1 MRIIS
6 VNGEFDLPPGFTA
19 SITAFNQTF
28 NSEGEQSV
36 PVTLPP
42 TPKNLANLRFP
53 NRLDNYYKPLSE
65 ISVDVVDDV
74 FMRPARMTV
83 HSANETEGISCTI
96 YFGEAS
102 FYSLIDEKTMQ
113 DVELDVFEGTG
124 ATHAEKVQSLIA
136 LLKSEYLNQDSEFY
150 SVFPVQTQQSITRK
164 WEYTI
169 NSKVV
174 EHSETFNLVLNG
186 FETAYGYPFNNPTDK
201 QVMLDKFMGEITQKH
216 IIDNIEKSI
225 DAGYGMTAFVNV
237 FYFFQK
243 MFDQFGYTFDDNQVR
258 NHINGVG
265 GKLVMLNNVADAIY
279 DAKLDLNQLVPVMTL
294 KDFLKKMA
302 VYLGGV
308 WFVNEFSKK
317 IEFFMYID
325 LFDDRLEGDLTKYMS
340 SPLMPGETNFQK
352 MDLNNTSDTSVK
364 QDAKTTYIDVSF
376 PGETSYELKL
386 HWLDE
391 DIEVVA
397 QRSFNLKL
405 LSVNNIIHLNSTLIV
420 DGKIDTEKEKDS
432 SNELI
437 LAGVRSGVLYA
448 EEIRSTTSSNML
460 LEVIQYY
467 KGYAVIYRN
476 SDNNTAFLKSMLQP
490 YFDWNLNSNINVS
503 VSMHMPPAVLYSIDL
518 TKQYIFDG
526 QKFFIDKIDYALPYD
541 GKQKLS
547 LKTIRA
553 YVDNV

>member
-6 VNGEFDLPPGFTA
+6 VNGEFDLPVGFTA

-42 TPKNLANLRFP
+42 THKNLSILRFP
-53 NRLDNYYKPLSE
+53 NRLDNFYKPLPE

-74 FMRPARMTV
+74 FMRSARMAV
-83 HSANETEGISCTI
+83 HSANETDGISCTI

-124 ATHAEKVQSLIA
+124 ATHAEKVQSLIS
-136 LLKSEYLNQDSEFY
+136 LLKSEYLNQASEIY
-150 SVFPVQTQQSITRK
+150 SVFPVQTEQSVTRK

-169 NSKVV
+169 NSKIV
-174 EHSETFNLVLNG
+174 EHPETFNLVLNG
-186 FETAYGYPFNNPTDK
+186 FETAYGYPFNNTTDK
-201 QVMLDKFMGEITQKH
+201 QVMLEKFMGEVKQSH
-216 IIDNIEKSI
+216 IIDGVAIPI

-243 MFDQFGYTFDDNQVR
+243 MFSQFEYSFDDNQIR

-279 DAKLDLNQLVPVMTL
+279 DAKLDLNQLVPAMTL
-294 KDFLKKMA
+294 KDFMKKMA

-308 WFVNEFSKK
+308 WFVDGFNKKVEFY
-317 IEFFMYID
+317 MYLD
-325 LFDDRLEGDLTKYMS
+325 LFDDRLEADLTKYMS
-340 SPLMPGETNFQK
+340 SPLMPGETNFQT
-352 MDLNNTSDTSVK
+352 MDLNNTADTSVK
-364 QDAKTTYIDVSF
+364 QNAKTTYVDVSL
-376 PGETSYELKL
+376 PGETSYEMKV
-386 HWLDE
+386 HWLNE
-391 DIEVVA
+391 DAGVVG

-405 LSVNNIIHLNSTLIV
+405 MSVNNIIHLNSTLII
-420 DGKIDTEKEKDS
+420 DGKVDTEKEKDS
-432 SNELI
+432 SKELI
-437 LAGVRSGVLYA
+437 LAGVRTGVLHS

-467 KGYAVIYRN
+467 RGYSSIYRN
-476 SDNNTAFLKSMLQP
+476 SNNAVTFLKAMLQP

-503 VSMHMPPAVLYSIDL
+503 VSTHMPPAVLYSIDM

-553 YVDNV
+553 YADNI

>member
-6 VNGEFDLPPGFTA
+6 VNGEFDLPVGFTA

-42 TPKNLANLRFP
+42 THKNLSILRFP
-53 NRLDNYYKPLSE
+53 NRIDNFYKPLPE
-65 ISVDVVDDV
+65 INVDIVDDV
-74 FMRPARMTV
+74 FMRSARMAV

-124 ATHAEKVQSLIA
+124 ATHADKVQSLIA
-136 LLKSEYLNQDSEFY
+136 LLKTEYLNQASEIY

-169 NSKVV
+169 DSEIV
-174 EHSETFNLVLNG
+174 EHPETFNLVLNG
-186 FETAYGYPFNNPTDK
+186 FETAYGYPFNNTTDK
-201 QVMLDKFMGEITQKH
+201 QVMLDKFMGEVTQKH

-243 MFDQFGYTFDDNQVR
+243 MFGQFGYTFDDNQIR
-258 NHINGVG
+258 NHINGAG

-279 DAKLDLNQLVPVMTL
+279 DAKLDLNQLVPAMVL
-294 KDFLKKMA
+294 KDFMKKMA

-308 WFVNEFSKK
+308 WFVDGFNKKVEFY
-317 IEFFMYID
+317 MYLD
-325 LFDDRLEGDLTKYMS
+325 LFDDRLEADLTRYMS
-340 SPLMPGETNFQK
+340 SPLMLGETNFQT
-352 MDLNNTSDTSVK
+352 MDLNNTTDASVK
-364 QDAKTTYIDVSF
+364 QDANTTYIDVNF
-376 PGETSYELKL
+376 PTETTYEMKL
-386 HWLDE
+386 HWLHDLTM
-391 DIEVVA
+391 VG

-405 LSVNNIIHLNSTLIV
+405 MSVNNIIHMNSTLII

-432 SNELI
+432 SKELI
-437 LAGVRSGVLYA
+437 LAGVRTGVLYA
-448 EEIRSTTSSNML
+448 EEIRYGTL
-460 LEVIQYY
+460 LIEVIQYY
-467 KGYAVIYRN
+467 KGYAAIYRN
-476 SDNNTAFLKSMLQP
+476 SNDNVSFLKTMMQP
-490 YFDWNLNSNINVS
+490 FFDWNSNSNINVT
-503 VSMHMPPAVLYSIDL
+503 VNTHMPPAVLYSIDM
-518 TKQYIFDG
+518 TKQYIFDS

-553 YVDNV
+553 YADNV

>member
-6 VNGEFDLPPGFTA
+6 VNGEFDLPAGFTLN
-19 SITAFNQTF
+19 ITAFNQMF

-42 TPKNLANLRFP
+42 SPKNLSILRFP
-53 NRLDNYYKPLSE
+53 NRVDSFYKPLPE
-65 ISVDVVDDV
+65 ISVDVIDDV
-74 FMRPARMTV
+74 FMRPARMAV
-83 HSANETEGISCTI
+83 HSANETDGISCTI
-96 YFGEAS
+96 YFSEAS
-102 FYSLIDEKTMQ
+102 FYALIDEKTMQ
-113 DVELDVFEGTG
+113 DVALDVFEGTG
-124 ATHAEKVQSLIA
+124 TTHADKVQSLIT
-136 LLKSEYLNQDSEFY
+136 LLKSEYLNQASEIY
-150 SVFPVQTQQSITRK
+150 SVFPVQTEQSITRK

-169 NSKVV
+169 NSNIV

-186 FETAYGYPFNNPTDK
+186 FETAYGYPFNNTTDK
-201 QVMLDKFMGEITQKH
+201 QVMLDKFMGEVTQEH
-216 IIDNIEKSI
+216 IIDSVAIPV

-243 MFDQFGYTFDDNQVR
+243 MFTQFEYSFDDNQVR

-279 DAKLDLNQLVPVMTL
+279 DAKLDLNQLVPAMTL

-308 WFVNEFSKK
+308 WFVDEFTKK
-317 IEFFMYID
+317 VEFHMYLD
-325 LFDDRLEGDLTKYMS
+325 LFDDRLEADLTKYMS
-340 SPLMPGETNFQK
+340 SPLTLCETNFQT
-352 MDLNNTSDTSVK
+352 MDLNNTADTSVK
-364 QDAKTTYIDVSF
+364 QNAKTTYVDVSL
-376 PGETSYELKL
+376 PGETNYEMKL
-386 HWLDE
+386 HWLNADAN
-391 DIEVVA
+391 VVG

-405 LSVNNIIHLNSTLIV
+405 MSVKNIIHMNSTLIV
-420 DGKIDTEKEKDS
+420 DGKVDTENEKDS
-432 SNELI
+432 SKELI
-437 LAGVRSGVLYA
+437 LAGVRTGVLYS

-467 KGYAVIYRN
+467 RGYSSIYRN
-476 SDNNTAFLKSMLQP
+476 SDNAVNFLKAMLQP
-490 YFDWNLNSNINVS
+490 FFDWNLNSNIDVS
-503 VSMHMPPAVLYSIDL
+503 VSTHMPPAILYSIDL

-526 QKFFIDKIDYALPYD
+526 QKFFINKIDYQLPYD

-553 YVDNV
+553 YADNV